1 MSGKPIDQGF
11 LKRILGSAF
20 KKAGGTVEPK
30 LNTQVDHPVPPK
42 DRGRGRETR
51 RYTVGTPRGKVEVG
65 DPRTAR
71 WSDIGGGMSSFL
83 PDPEAQRDPYF
94 TELLL
99 EGQNGY
105 EPEWGTTT
113 TTSSYFDRSEQR
125 PGYASS
131 QEDLD
136 WDPEFMSRWGTV
148 DERTGLQDFG
158 QGTLKDPLAPERR
171 RAYWEG
177 AMLLRDRDVR
187 KSARRRGRRDAR
199 DEARTAF
206 GRSVLG
212 DLYDPI
218 QDTRR
223 SISKFPSKTKQRI
236 SDFNPDARAGIYR
249 LAGAGFDVGRAGLYG
264 GARLG
269 AKEAKALYQQA
280 LEMEQALERG
290 AVAGA
295 KLGVRGAKAGAK
307 YGVIDPTRRAA
318 GMVSAADAIALQ
330 GAQTLRK
337 SGQALGTATRGSGY
351 LGLQQSGFHGTLPQS
366 TGALNGVMRGLAGLF
381 ILFVFISVFYMVF
394 GPVYDVLITN
404 FLSIAGADGSTMLGG
419 KDIATLYANTANSI
433 LIWVPLITIGGTLY
447 LLISMV
453 FERESKGMARTNE
466 MLQWDALSGMD
477 EDMNLDIALDGG
489 MDDAMGLYG
498 PS

>member
-11 LKRILGSAF
+11 LKRILGTAF
-20 KKAGGTVEPK
+20 KKAGGSVGPGGA
-30 LNTQVDHPVPPK
+30 TQVNIPSKKTWKQEGWIHNPGDTVWKEGADPSMGMPQFPP
-42 DRGRGRETR
+42 EQ
-51 RYTVGTPRGKVEVG
+51 E
-65 DPRTAR
+65 
-71 WSDIGGGMSSFL
+71 
-83 PDPEAQRDPYF
+83 PDPFF
-94 TELLL
+94 TELL
-99 EGQNGY
+99 GPPQ
-105 EPEWGTTT
+105 
-113 TTSSYFDRSEQR
+113 Q
-125 PGYASS
+125 
-131 QEDLD
+131 Q
-136 WDPEFMSRWGTV
+136 DPDNMDQAGFFSRWGGMTA
-148 DERTGLQDFG
+148 DGIPDFG
-158 QGTLKDPLAPERR
+158 RGTLAEPMAPERR
-171 RAYWEG
+171 RREWE
-177 AMLLRDRDVR
+177 AMKYEDDLVYGKRAKKFQKSLSARDKRDRID
-187 KSARRRGRRDAR
+187 DAR
-199 DEARTAF
+199 SQF
-206 GRSVLG
+206 GKSVLG
-212 DLYDPI
+212 DWYDPY
-218 QDTRR
+218 
-223 SISKFPSKTKQRI
+223 KTARKSI
-236 SDFNPDARAGIYR
+236 SDFELREAARNLNPADRANLYR
-249 LAGAGFDVGRAGLYG
+249 LAGRGFVVGRAG
-264 GARLG
+264 
-269 AKEAKALYQQA
+269 AKSVYQQA

-290 AVAGA
+290 AAAGARLGIKGAKAGA
-295 KLGVRGAKAGAK
+295 KAGVRGAKAGAK